1 MIFCLDT
8 SSNERLTVALAS
20 ADGRL
25 RWHQTVPVHF
35 QQAEKLLAVLDSF
48 LRATRVRLARLSGI
62 AVVSG
67 PGGFTSLRIGV
78 ITANTLGYALR
89 IPVFGLRLTDGRGG
103 METLAKKAAV
113 KLRQERPDTF
123 VTPFY
128 GRPPHITRAK
138 EL

>member
-1 MIFCLDT
+1 MILCLDT

-20 ADGRL
+20 ADGRV
-25 RWHQTVPVHF
+25 RWHKTVPVYF
-35 QQAEKLLAVLDSF
+35 QQSEKLLAVLDSF
-48 LRATRVRLARLSGI
+48 LRAKRVRLARLSGV

-78 ITANTLGYALR
+78 ITANTLAYALR
-89 IPVFGLRLTDGRGG
+89 IPVLGLRLIDGRGG

-113 KLRQERPDTF
+113 KLRQERLGTF

-128 GRPPHITRAK
+128 GGPPHITTAK
-138 EL
+138 EP